1 MTKNAQAAD
10 QQETAVTISS
20 LPPAERA
27 VIVLESTKTETHLRE
42 LVAKSSEITTVVDAN
57 GREEAHRTGMNLKN
71 ARVTITKAGKA
82 AREDAAAFCTA
93 VIAEEKRLI
102 GITEAEETRIFGLR
116 DGYDAK
122 AKAEKEERERKERER
137 MAAIQAKLNDIRA
150 LPMQSASDTAAQ
162 LQATYDDL
170 LGFTPTEEDFA
181 EFVAEA
187 AQARD
192 NALGILSTLL
202 ESAKTREA
210 EAARLAAERAAQ
222 EAEARRMAEQR
233 EELERQQRELAEQQA
248 ALARQQQEI
257 AAQAVTRG
265 SVAYKVEG
273 AEGGT
278 PTIEIVDLFK
288 VDTDA
293 LPGGQYYSKTT
304 FREDGEPILCNAD
317 GSRSVFCDVDVDV
330 GAGDQTVIATAR
342 RGDDGGLSIEGVRAL
357 HAMPQENAAPAGYW
371 CNGEYWGETP
381 DGNGK
386 AAEFIG
392 QELKLTP
399 FWTHG
404 RDVTFVVAGD
414 GNGNAITTPATPED
428 AADLFRSSLD
438 GGQ

>member
-1 MTKNAQAAD
+1 MTKKTAQAAE
-10 QQETAVTISS
+10 QTTVTTISS

-42 LVAKSSEITTVVDAN
+42 LVAKSAEITTVVDAN
-57 GREEAHRTGMNLKN
+57 GREESHRAGMNLKN

-137 MAAIQAKLNDIRA
+137 VAAIQAKINDIRA

-233 EELERQQRELAEQQA
+233 AELERQQRELAEQQA
-248 ALARQQQEI
+248 AIARQQEAMQEKALAI
-257 AAQAVTRG
+257 STAGALAA
-265 SVAYKVEG
+265 G
-273 AEGGT
+273 APG
-278 PTIEIVDLFK
+278 VVDVNDLFAAAG
-288 VDTDA
+288 VDESGAQVVITCAPDA
-293 LPGGQYYSKTT
+293 SPEVRAFVDMGG
-304 FREDGEPILCNAD
+304 
-317 GSRSVFCDVDVDV
+317 
-330 GAGDQTVIATAR
+330 GDETVIAIAR
-342 RGDDGGLSIEGVRAL
+342 RSGSVIAIVDAP
-357 HAMPQENAAPAGYW
+357 AMPPEDVAPTGYW
-371 CNGEYWGETP
+371 CNGEYWGATP
-381 DGNGK
+381 DGDGK

-404 RDVTFVVAGD
+404 RDVTFVVAD
-414 GNGNAITTPATPED
+414 AGNGSAITTPATPQD

>member
-1 MTKNAQAAD
+1 MTKKTAQAAE
-10 QQETAVTISS
+10 QTAVTTISS

-27 VIVLESTKTETHLRE
+27 VIVLDSTKTETHLRE
-42 LVAKSSEITTVVDAN
+42 LVAKSAEITTVVDAN
-57 GREEAHRTGMNLKN
+57 GREEAHRAGMNLKN
-71 ARVTITKAGKA
+71 ARITITKTGKA
-82 AREDAAAFCTA
+82 AREDATTFCTA
-93 VIAEEKRLI
+93 VIAEEKRLL
-102 GITEAEETRIFGLR
+102 GITEKEEERIFGLR

-122 AKAEKEERERKERER
+122 IAAEKEEQARVERER
-137 MAAIQAKLNDIRA
+137 VAAIQAKLNDLRA

-170 LGFTPTEEDFA
+170 HGFTPTEEDFA

-233 EELERQQRELAEQQA
+233 AELERQQQELARQRAELEAASKPQAAPLNSPGRWRDGEPRPGTEEHDEIDDLFDRSEHPPRVIVVAEQDIDA
-248 ALARQQQEI
+248 ALAVS
-257 AAQAVTRG
+257 AAQPHDFIPVRDSTTVTL
-265 SVAYKVEG
+265 
-273 AEGGT
+273 T
-278 PTIEIVDLFK
+278 
-288 VDTDA
+288 
-293 LPGGQYYSKTT
+293 
-304 FREDGEPILCNAD
+304 
-317 GSRSVFCDVDVDV
+317 
-330 GAGDQTVIATAR
+330 
-342 RGDDGGLSIEGVRAL
+342 
-357 HAMPQENAAPAGYW
+357 MPHENAAPTGYW

-404 RDVTFVVAGD
+404 RDVTFVVAD
-414 GNGNAITTPATPED
+414 AGNGRAITTPATPDD

>member
-1 MTKNAQAAD
+1 MTKKTAQAAE
-10 QQETAVTISS
+10 QTTVTTISS

-42 LVAKSSEITTVVDAN
+42 LVAKSAEITTVVDAN
-57 GREEAHRTGMNLKN
+57 GREESHRAGMNLKN

-122 AKAEKEERERKERER
+122 AKAEKEKRERKERER
-137 MAAIQAKLNDIRA
+137 VAAIQAKLNDIRA

-170 LGFTPTEEDFA
+170 LGFTPTEEEFA
-181 EFVAEA
+181 EFAAEA

-210 EAARLAAERAAQ
+210 EAARLAAERATQ
-222 EAEARRMAEQR
+222 EEEARRMAEQR
-233 EELERQQRELAEQQA
+233 AELERQQRELAEQQA
-248 ALARQQQEI
+248 AIARQQEAMQEK
-257 AAQAVTRG
+257 AQAIST
-265 SVAYKVEG
+265 AG
-273 AEGGT
+273 ALAAAAPG
-278 PTIEIVDLFK
+278 VVDVNDLFAAAG
-288 VDTDA
+288 V
-293 LPGGQYYSKTT
+293 
-304 FREDGEPILCNAD
+304 DGEPVHGAIPVAAMEQAMMTGTGAWLVDAD
-317 GSRSVFCDVDVDV
+317 VSGTSVTIIDPAQVPPM
-330 GAGDQTVIATAR
+330 R
-342 RGDDGGLSIEGVRAL
+342 RLDN
-357 HAMPQENAAPAGYW
+357 MPPEDMAPTGYW
-371 CNGEYWGETP
+371 CNGEYWGKTP
-381 DGNGK
+381 DGDGK
-386 AAEFIG
+386 AAEFVG

-404 RDVTFVVAGD
+404 RDVTFVVDGEAGT
-414 GNGNAITTPATPED
+414 GRAIMTPATPQD

-438 GGQ
+438 AGQ

>member
-1 MTKNAQAAD
+1 MTKKNAQAAD

-42 LVAKSSEITTVVDAN
+42 LVAKSGEITTVVDAN
-57 GREEAHRTGMNLKN
+57 GREEAHRSGMNLKN

-137 MAAIQAKLNDIRA
+137 VAAIQAKLNDIRA
-150 LPMQSASDTAAQ
+150 LPMQSASDTAEQ
-162 LQATYDDL
+162 LQATHDDL

-181 EFVAEA
+181 EFVTEA

-233 EELERQQRELAEQQA
+233 AELERQQQE
-248 ALARQQQEI
+248 LARQRAELE
-257 AAQAVTRG
+257 AASKPQAAPLNSPGRWHDG
-265 SVAYKVEG
+265 EPG
-273 AEGGT
+273 PGT
-278 PTIEIVDLFK
+278 EEQDGIDDLFK
-288 VDTDA
+288 ADADA

-317 GSRSVFCDVDVDV
+317 GSRSVFCDVDM

-342 RGDDGGLSIEGVRAL
+342 RSDGGGLSIEGVRTL
-357 HAMPQENAAPAGYW
+357 HAMPPEDVAPTGYW

-404 RDVTFVVAGD
+404 RDVTFVVAD
-414 GNGNAITTPATPED
+414 AGNGSAITTPATPDD

>member
-233 EELERQQRELAEQQA
+233 AELERQQQELARQRAELEAASKPQAAPLNSPGRWRDGEPGPGTEERDEIDDLFDRSEHPQRVLVVTEQDIDA
-248 ALARQQQEI
+248 ALAVS
-257 AAQAVTRG
+257 AAQPHDFIPVRDSTTVTL
-265 SVAYKVEG
+265 
-273 AEGGT
+273 T
-278 PTIEIVDLFK
+278 
-288 VDTDA
+288 
-293 LPGGQYYSKTT
+293 
-304 FREDGEPILCNAD
+304 
-317 GSRSVFCDVDVDV
+317 
-330 GAGDQTVIATAR
+330 
-342 RGDDGGLSIEGVRAL
+342 
-357 HAMPQENAAPAGYW
+357 MPHENAAPTGYW
-371 CNGEYWGETP
+371 CNGEYWGTTP
-381 DGNGK
+381 DGDGK

-404 RDVTFVVAGD
+404 RDVTFVVAD
-414 GNGNAITTPATPED
+414 AGNGSAITTPATPED
-428 AADLFRSSLD
+428 VADLLRSSLD